1 MEKEK
6 ISLLIRIQNTVRR
19 RLIAGLLVVVPL
31 WVTYVALKYFFRLL
45 DGFFAPL
52 IKRLVGLSIPGLG
65 FLLLIV
71 FVYLVGMVATNIL
84 GRALVRFGESLL
96 HRIPIVKNI
105 YQAAKQLVHTLS
117 ISKTLGFKRVVLVEY
132 PRQGLRAIAFV
143 TNSITDE
150 RTKKRYDVV
159 FIPTTPNPTSG
170 VFELVPEGEL
180 TDTTLTIEEGIKM
193 VISGG
198 LVVPKQFSTH
208 SEKPRFPWS

>member
-96 HRIPIVKNI
+96 HRIPI
-105 YQAAKQLVHTLS
+105 
-117 ISKTLGFKRVVLVEY
+117 
-132 PRQGLRAIAFV
+132 
-143 TNSITDE
+143 
-150 RTKKRYDVV
+150 
-159 FIPTTPNPTSG
+159 
-170 VFELVPEGEL
+170 
-180 TDTTLTIEEGIKM
+180 
-193 VISGG
+193 
-198 LVVPKQFSTH
+198 
-208 SEKPRFPWS
+208 